1 MPPPRLLTCYLCGRE
16 FGTSSLGIHVPQCQK
31 KWIDQESQKDPRERR
46 PLPEAPKQLASG
58 GPPKTAQEIAEYNSQ
73 ANKQFEEK
81 CMNGCPY
88 CNRTFSDEAWVKH
101 QRICSAARPFRP
113 AGTGL
118 GKESLSVKTEPGAIS
133 GTARKKLSSTPIQK
147 PHVSEPGSA
156 VPAAHIAAAS
166 ITKPPAL
173 KTAQRPG
180 TAGLEKLEHEAAVIN
195 SALSSGD
202 LRANIPGATASA
214 ASLPSSAAT
223 KTKVKKSVTV
233 EQIPVATVAEP
244 SAPAAAAVAA
254 PALASSSTAKF
265 EKMLDAAM
273 KAGAGAPGS
282 GAGKI
287 ASAPRIPAG
296 KAGMGGMS
304 AKPRGYTCYLC
315 GQQYGSNSLKIHIP
329 QCQEMWVKKEEW
341 KPKRERRPVPPPP
354 PELDADLPTNATMV
368 DQFNATMSD
377 YWNKVCLTR
386 CPGCN
391 RTFTDE
397 AMEHHRNSCKALPEG
412 RMGGS
417 GMLTGGG
424 GFTSKPRGYSCYLCG
439 QQYGSA
445 SLKIHIPQC
454 RVHAPSHYCLL
465 VMRLTDIA
473 AATSTYMFLLPE
485 KREKVE
491 AAKLPSERRPIP
503 LEPAELE
510 HDLPTSAADV
520 DAFNARMFDYYNNR
534 SLVGCPNCGRTFTP
548 EALAHHAKACKVGK
562 PMKGP
567 GGGTI
572 NLTASAASSTASGGY
587 MCYLCGLTAGAA
599 LLPTH
604 IPVCQAKWV
613 ADRTKPDEP
622 PPAVP
627 PAPAELSEPLPTD
640 APGIA
645 AFNERMLLACTQAS
659 LQACPGCGRT
669 FRPDALA
676 KHAKGCKGK
685 R

>member
-377 YWNKVCLTR
+377 YWNK
-386 CPGCN
+386 
-391 RTFTDE
+391 
-397 AMEHHRNSCKALPEG
+397 
-412 RMGGS
+412 
-417 GMLTGGG
+417 
-424 GFTSKPRGYSCYLCG
+424 
-439 QQYGSA
+439 
-445 SLKIHIPQC
+445 
-454 RVHAPSHYCLL
+454 
-465 VMRLTDIA
+465 
-473 AATSTYMFLLPE
+473 E

-548 EALAHHAKACKVGK
+548 EALAHHAKACK
-562 PMKGP
+562 
-567 GGGTI
+567 
-572 NLTASAASSTASGGY
+572 
-587 MCYLCGLTAGAA
+587 
-599 LLPTH
+599 
-604 IPVCQAKWV
+604 AKWV